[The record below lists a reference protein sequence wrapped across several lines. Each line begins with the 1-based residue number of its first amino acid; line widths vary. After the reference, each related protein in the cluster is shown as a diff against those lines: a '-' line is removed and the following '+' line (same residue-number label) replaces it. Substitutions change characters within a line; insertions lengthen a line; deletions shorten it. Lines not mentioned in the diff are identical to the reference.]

1 MTLIDLDSKDVQN
14 YTNKDG
20 LIAISDLRMLAL
32 ADDYYRSDQVTKVID
47 EHIERYVNLRFD
59 MMFSEHREK
68 SETMLAVAESIKSDI
83 LALKRR

>member
-32 ADDYYRSDQVTKVID
+32 ADDYVKVDRALEIIDGYKSNATEPTKLSASTYNILLDQMKHDV
-47 EHIERYVNLRFD
+47 F
-59 MMFSEHREK
+59 
-68 SETMLAVAESIKSDI
+68 
-83 LALKRR
+83 ALKGGEKE